1 MPDGLCHRC
10 PRSGCGGG
18 ARCRSW
24 GHLQDEQDDSG
35 RHVRA
40 VRAEGERAGTEAR
53 RGGSGSLPLRCEV
66 RQRMGEDRGQGR
78 KSLPDVGRRLR
89 DRRAGAERRE
99 RDRRRP
105 DAADHTHPMRWR
117 LSRLRRTVRR
127 RSHLLGLGERRPHA
141 VVRMSAIGRDAV
153 REHGR
158 LRGRRTDVWRRL
170 SRWWRL
176 LHAQDRRQHAE
187 CDLRLRPS
195 RLDPVYQQFPADVWR
210 YVSARTRLRR
220 RSARPVLVR
229 LPVSARARGA
239 HPRSPSGPAILAV
252 VGVPRRPRRLL
263 ERRVW

>member
-1 MPDGLCHRC
+1 
-10 PRSGCGGG
+10 
-18 ARCRSW
+18 
-24 GHLQDEQDDSG
+24 
-35 RHVRA
+35 
-40 VRAEGERAGTEAR
+40 
-53 RGGSGSLPLRCEV
+53 
-66 RQRMGEDRGQGR
+66 
-78 KSLPDVGRRLR
+78 
-89 DRRAGAERRE
+89 
-99 RDRRRP
+99 
-105 DAADHTHPMRWR
+105 MRWR

-158 LRGRRTDVWRRL
+158 LRDRRTDVRRRL
-170 SRWWRL
+170 SRWRRL

-220 RSARPVLVR
+220 RSARPVLVH

-239 HPRSPSGPAILAV
+239 RPRSPSGPAILAV